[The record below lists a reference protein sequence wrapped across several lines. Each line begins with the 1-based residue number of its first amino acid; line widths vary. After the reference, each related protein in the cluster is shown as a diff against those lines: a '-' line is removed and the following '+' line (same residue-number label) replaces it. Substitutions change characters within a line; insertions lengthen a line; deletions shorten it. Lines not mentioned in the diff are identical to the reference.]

1 MRPGVTGTT
10 GQLGSRVARLLADG
24 GVEQVLIGRRPD
36 AMPQLAGA
44 ERRGPAAYDQAEAMQ
59 EALTGVSDLLLVSA
73 SLSGRRLEEHAT
85 VIDAAEAAGVGRIV
99 YVSLLGAGPNS
110 TYMNARDHWQTEQYL
125 AATGLRW
132 TVLRAG
138 LYAVTLLRLA
148 DEHGVFRGPGADGR
162 VSLLAHDDL
171 AAVSAALLQ
180 SRDDVHD
187 GRTYAI
193 TGPEAVTL
201 AEAAAQLSESVGR
214 PFRYQPETVAEAWQR
229 FRREGRRTDRE
240 AAWISWYSSIANG
253 EVEEVTA
260 VVPMLTG
267 RRALTVREAVR
278 RG

>member
-1 MRPGVTGTT
+1 MRPAVTGTT
-10 GQLGSRVARLLADG
+10 GQLGSRVTGLLAER

-36 AMPQLAGA
+36 AMPDLPGA
-44 ERRGPAAYDQAEAMQ
+44 DRRGPAAYVEAEAMQ
-59 EALTGVSDLLLVSA
+59 QALSGVTDLLLVSA

-85 VIDAAEAAGVGRIV
+85 VIDAAEAAGVDRVV
-99 YVSLLGAGPNS
+99 YVSLLGAGPNA

-125 AATGLRW
+125 AASALRW

-148 DEHGVFRGPGADGR
+148 DENGVFRGPAAEGR

-171 AAVSAALLQ
+171 AAVCTEVLLNA
-180 SRDDVHD
+180 DGAHD
-187 GRTYAI
+187 GRNYAV
-193 TGPEAVTL
+193 TGPEAPTL
-201 AEAAAQLSESVGR
+201 DEAATQLSEGLGR
-214 PFRYQPETVAEAWQR
+214 PFRYEPETVAEAWQR

-253 EVEEVTA
+253 EVDEVTDI
-260 VVPMLTG
+260 VPALTG
-267 RRALTVREAVR
+267 RRARTVRETVS